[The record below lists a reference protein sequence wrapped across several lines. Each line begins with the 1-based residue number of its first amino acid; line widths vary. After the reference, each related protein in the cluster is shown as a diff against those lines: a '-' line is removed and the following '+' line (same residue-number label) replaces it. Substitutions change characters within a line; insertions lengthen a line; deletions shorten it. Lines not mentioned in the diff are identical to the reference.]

1 VLSSSASSLSLLLLS
16 LSASFRF
23 LGDITNLPKE
33 DKRLWAEHLLEQ
45 SRRASEVPYEVLY
58 DDEPNNMNDQGSQKS
73 GLGGVEDDNNS
84 LVTDTDT
91 AKIQRAIMNTTM
103 ISVDQVQSLKQL
115 GSTATG
121 TLNTTMKA
129 PTTDAATWRE
139 GLLRLRT
146 MFPGAGNFSGF
157 GVGIEAPEDTAL
169 FQRLLN
175 MKEDL
180 RKIENVQTLRYQQRF
195 YEGQKLEQQRLA
207 EIQKNAT
214 VTTPSGKK
222 IKAFKP
228 SFSASP
234 PKSRGGGGGG
244 RGRTGGDNDSITLGE
259 ESSLFTVSSLDG
271 GGGGGDNDSLHLSRP
286 LGTNIYA
293 GNLKKVLSDGRKNK

>member
-1 VLSSSASSLSLLLLS
+1 MISLFFRCISLIS
-16 LSASFRF
+16 I
-23 LGDITNLPKE
+23 GDITNLPKE

-45 SRRASEVPYEVLY
+45 SRRASEIPYDVLY
-58 DDEPNNMNDQGSQKS
+58 DDEPMNEQGSQKN
-73 GLGGVEDDNNS
+73 GLGGVEDDNHS
-84 LVTDTDT
+84 LATDSDT
-91 AKIQRAIMNTTM
+91 AKIKRAIMNTTM
-103 ISVDQVQSLKQL
+103 ISVDQVQSLKEL
-115 GSTATG
+115 GVTG
-121 TLNTTMKA
+121 TLNATMKA

-180 RKIENVQTLRYQQRF
+180 RKIENVQTLRYQRRF
-195 YEGQKLEQQRLA
+195 YEGQKMEQQRLA
-207 EIQKNAT
+207 ETQKNAT

-234 PKSRGGGGGG
+234 PKSRGGGRTG
-244 RGRTGGDNDSITLGE
+244 TGGDNDSVTIGE
-259 ESSLFTVSSLDG
+259 ESSMFTVSSLDE
-271 GGGGGDNDSLHLSRP
+271 GGGGGDNSSLDLSRP

-293 GNLKKVLSDGRKNK
+293 GNLKKVLSDGRKHK